1 MRIFVCATR
10 SCSGC
15 VEQATPKTVQQR
27 GPQYIYL
34 LVRGLYIYQDI
45 EMVAKGEALMRMK
58 LRQQMQD
65 TTQATEEAVRRREEA
80 VKRCAIRAC

>member
-1 MRIFVCATR
+1 
-10 SCSGC
+10 
-15 VEQATPKTVQQR
+15 
-27 GPQYIYL
+27 
-34 LVRGLYIYQDI
+34 
-45 EMVAKGEALMRMK
+45 MVAKGEALMRMK